1 MKNKYPDQ
9 KGKAMYK
16 KILIAMDESRHSEE
30 VKKHGIM
37 LAKVLGA
44 SVTVLYVVEEIIY
57 VPPSPYL
64 SPPPIT
70 PSLTQSQEEGKK
82 IVEKVIEKGKEMGVK
97 VTPIIT
103 VGHPAS
109 EIIEHAKDH
118 DLVVMGTLG
127 RSGIVSLLIGSVAEK
142 VVRHAPVPVLVIRT
156 KENQES

>member
-1 MKNKYPDQ
+1 
-9 KGKAMYK
+9 MYK

-30 VKKHGIM
+30 ATKHGLM

-57 VPPSPYL
+57 VPPSPYM

-70 PSLTQSQEEGKK
+70 PSLAQSQEEGKK

-97 VTPIIT
+97 VTPMVT

-109 EIIEHAKDH
+109 EIIEHAKNH

-142 VVRHAPVPVLVIRT
+142 VVRHAPAPVLVVGA
-156 KENQES
+156 KENE